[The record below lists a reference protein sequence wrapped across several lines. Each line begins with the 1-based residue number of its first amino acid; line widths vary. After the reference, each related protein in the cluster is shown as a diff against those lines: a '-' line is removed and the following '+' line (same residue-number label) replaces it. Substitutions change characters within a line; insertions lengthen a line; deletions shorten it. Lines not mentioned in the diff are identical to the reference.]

1 MTDEPADRPT
11 GEEPAVPPGATPSTP
26 AKTPARTPAKTPA
39 PRKGFDPANLKGGTH
54 PGGKMVR
61 GTRSVQSAK
70 SRGRG

>member
-1 MTDEPADRPT
+1 MTDDPADRPT
-11 GEEPAVPPGATPSTP
+11 GEEPAIPP
-26 AKTPARTPAKTPA
+26 KTPAKTPA
-39 PRKGFDPANLKGGTH
+39 PRKGFDPANLKGGNH

>member
-1 MTDEPADRPT
+1 MTDDATKR
-11 GEEPAVPPGATPSTP
+11 PPGDDPATPPKAP
-26 AKTPARTPAKTPA
+26 APTAT
-39 PRKGFDPANLKGGTH
+39 PRKGFDPALLKGGQH

>member
-1 MTDEPADRPT
+1 MTDDPADRPT
-11 GEEPAVPPGATPSTP
+11 GEEPAIPP
-26 AKTPARTPAKTPA
+26 KTPANTPAKTPA
-39 PRKGFDPANLKGGTH
+39 PRKGFDPANLKGGNH

>member
-1 MTDEPADRPT
+1 MTDDPANRPP
-11 GEEPAVPPGATPSTP
+11 GEEANAAPPP
-26 AKTPARTPAKTPA
+26 PAKTPA
-39 PRKGFDPANLKGGTH
+39 PRKGFDPATLKGGTH

>member
-11 GEEPAVPPGATPSTP
+11 GEEPAIPP
-26 AKTPARTPAKTPA
+26 KTPAKTPA
-39 PRKGFDPANLKGGTH
+39 PRKGFDPANLKGGNH

>member
-1 MTDEPADRPT
+1 MTDDPANRPL
-11 GEEPAVPPGATPSTP
+11 GDDPVVPLTAP
-26 AKTPARTPAKTPA
+26 AKTPT